1 MAIEMTCL
9 IFPNTA
15 MECYEAVCEDETD
28 AGRRGREGRRS
39 GGYLFYEKFVDFA
52 VHVGP
57 DCGEEGAEKTKYRG
71 VEGEGEGVVGDEEDA
86 ESEREER
93 GDGERRV
100 GFGMYMEKKREDE
113 DENGDGG
120 AYY

>member
-57 DCGEEGAEKTKYRG
+57 DCGLDAGEGGDVADDCGEEGAEKTKYRG

-100 GFGMYMEKKREDE
+100 GFGM
-113 DENGDGG
+113 
-120 AYY
+120 